1 MKCYCKYIIDKL
13 KKDISQALSHLKL
26 STMLGYYKSGL
37 KKLDL
42 YKEKVVYGRV
52 EWKKPKSHKK
62 TWSVHDD
69 R

>member
-1 MKCYCKYIIDKL
+1 MQCYCKYIIDKL

-37 KKLDL
+37 KKMDL

-52 EWKKPKSHKK
+52 E
-62 TWSVHDD
+62 
-69 R
+69 